1 MLKITYS
8 DTPCPA
14 LLRNI
19 SALEDLCY
27 KGRANLEQFKVLQR
41 IYEILETPKDQMIS
55 SHSINSLESEGIAT
69 LSPIIDISHV

>member
-1 MLKITYS
+1 MLTIHH
-8 DTPCPA
+8 DETPCPA

-27 KGRANLEQFKVLQR
+27 KGSANLEQFKVLQR
-41 IYEILETPKDQMIS
+41 IYEILETPKEQMIEM
-55 SHSINSLESEGIAT
+55 NESKQEVEGVT